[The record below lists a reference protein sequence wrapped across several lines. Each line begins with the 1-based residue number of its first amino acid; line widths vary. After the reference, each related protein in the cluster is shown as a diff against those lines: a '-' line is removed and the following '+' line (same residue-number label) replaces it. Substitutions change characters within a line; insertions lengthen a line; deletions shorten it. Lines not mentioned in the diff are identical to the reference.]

1 MMRVNSLD
9 AYLSE
14 VSTPAGERKHGHGV
28 VGEKTHNQ
36 LGHFLNV

>member
-9 AYLSE
+9 AFLPE
-14 VSTPAGERKHGHGV
+14 VSVPVRERDGHGV

-36 LGHFLNV
+36 LGLLLNV